1 MLNTLI
7 RDTLIDL
14 ATKRYGRVTMVLSE
28 LAKPGVWK
36 DKLMIASEKLYDDD
50 YKYIYLKA
58 VVEVLSELDE
68 EWGRYAREV
77 YLVEQRLQKVFS
89 SCSKKYPSTSDAELM
104 ENLTVLAN
112 LSPVDY
118 EGDDIVE
125 ACFRICKAVVHAYM
139 LETNYSRRLDN
150 IRVDLCQKSQY
161 VINTDSSEDHLLGEI
176 NKLKFYAGE
185 NIFDDWKRYCKLAQ
199 AWYLYYDKYGKNKSG
214 ESMTKSVLLQ
224 AFTRQK
230 ADISYAQLWQRVD
243 RKRPGV
249 VSQRNYML
257 LPEHYDRLRHTFT
270 QFKGI
275 EQHHDFDSIISVVS
289 YFMTKY
295 MKGDVV
301 IWDHNQLIWKSGE

>member
-1 MLNTLI
+1 MIVRFLNSESLLDLDLSEDFIRDELADYFSPKSDFAMYSKEALQYKASEVQEELEEFTML
-7 RDTLIDL
+7 DTLID
-14 ATKRYGRVTMVLSE
+14 

-77 YLVEQRLQKVFS
+77 YLV
-89 SCSKKYPSTSDAELM
+89 
-104 ENLTVLAN
+104 
-112 LSPVDY
+112 DY

-139 LETNYSRRLDN
+139 LETNYSGRLDN
-150 IRVDLCQKSQY
+150 IRIDLCQKSQY
-161 VINTDSSEDHLLGEI
+161 VIDRDSSEERLLSEI

-199 AWYLYYDKYGKNKSG
+199 AWYLYYAKYGKNKSG
-214 ESMTKSVLLQ
+214 ESMMKSVLLQ

-230 ADISYAQLWQRVD
+230 ADSYIECLCPSSSGR
-243 RKRPGV
+243 
-249 VSQRNYML
+249 SSRN
-257 LPEHYDRLRHTFT
+257 
-270 QFKGI
+270 
-275 EQHHDFDSIISVVS
+275 
-289 YFMTKY
+289 
-295 MKGDVV
+295 
-301 IWDHNQLIWKSGE
+301 KSRG